1 MWIVLSRSGHDS
13 ELLLGS
19 FSLSAVLI
27 GCGKATNPIASSLHA
42 DNSDGG
48 GASDDLINQINVHG

>member
-1 MWIVLSRSGHDS
+1 MTQNC
-13 ELLLGS
+13 LGS
-19 FSLSAVLI
+19 FSLSAILT
-27 GCGKATNPIASSLHA
+27 GCRRATNSPASSLHA